1 MRLNKFIAHTGYCSR
16 RKADN
21 LIAAGKVSVNGKFTQ
36 EMGTQI
42 DPQKDVIIV
51 NNETVSTPDTFT
63 YLLLNKPTGYTTTK
77 ADPTAGQTIYE
88 LIPKKFHD
96 LNPVGRLD
104 KNSEGL
110 LLLTNDGNF
119 LYEMTHPKH
128 DLEKT
133 YEIRV
138 KYHPKPIDINRLKKG
153 ITIEEQTSKG
163 KTTYRTRPC
172 EIQQGRDAKH
182 WQVTLHEGRNRQIRK
197 MFKKI
202 GCPVVYLKRTSM
214 GPYELGKLAKGKW
227 IETEDIR

>member
-42 DPQKDVIIV
+42 DPKKDIIV
-51 NNETVSTPDTFT
+51 VEKQTVHTPETFT
-63 YLLLNKPTGYTTTK
+63 YILLHKPTDYTTTK
-77 ADPTAGQTIYE
+77 GSDTDQTIYA
-88 LIPKKFHD
+88 LLPKKYHH

-110 LLLTNDGNF
+110 LLLTDDGEF

-128 DLEKT
+128 GQTKV
-133 YEIRV
+133 YEVRV
-138 KYHPKPIDINRLKKG
+138 KYPPKPSDIHHLERGTILDEKSAKG
-153 ITIEEQTSKG
+153 VTQ
-163 KTTYRTRPC
+163 YRTQPC
-172 EIQQGRDAKH
+172 EIVQGRDARHYK
-182 WQVTLHEGRNRQIRK
+182 VSLHEGRNRQIRK

-202 GCPVVYLKRTSM
+202 GCPVVYLKRMSM